1 METKIGRVKWFNNQ
15 KGFGFIEG
23 DQLGDIFV
31 HHTDILAEGY
41 RSLKEGDM
49 VEYQACPGPKGLKAA
64 EVRRVEVGPAIHRS
78 NSMDAQWTGFVSE
91 LHPRHQPERG

>member
-1 METKIGRVKWFNNQ
+1 METRIGRVKWFNNQ

-23 DQLGDIFV
+23 DPLGDIFV

-49 VEYQACPGPKGLKAA
+49 VEYQACPGPKGLKAS
-64 EVRRVEVGPAIHRS
+64 EVRRLDPGRAIGQIRP
-78 NSMDAQWTGFVSE
+78 MEAQWTGLVSE
-91 LHPRHQPERG
+91 LHPHHQPERG